1 MDNYSEFYTTLGVT
15 PDTDWK
21 TLRANY
27 RRLIGRWH
35 PDRFLADAT
44 RKELAEEHC
53 RQITL
58 AYQALRKY
66 RREHGV
72 LPLVVSESAI
82 AETRSQKHGF
92 GSMSDYPRPDSLA
105 DRTTEETAD
114 KMHAKRRPERRHHK
128 TIALAVLVAATYLY
142 LVDRD
147 PDVATPRDNQAT
159 RPNPGTSTQ
168 SLSGGQNPSDL
179 GGISIGSTLGEVYS
193 IQGVPTLTQD
203 DTWYYGKSQIRFY
216 QGKVISW
223 KEHPDNPLR
232 ITRN

>member
-1 MDNYSEFYTTLGVT
+1 MPDYSEFYTTLGVT

-35 PDRFLADAT
+35 PDRFLTDAS
-44 RKELAEEHC
+44 RKEIAEEHC

-58 AYQALRKY
+58 AYQALREY

-72 LPLVVSESAI
+72 LPLAVSASA
-82 AETRSQKHGF
+82 AETRRQERDLGTL
-92 GSMSDYPRPDSLA
+92 SDYPRPDGLA
-105 DRTTEETAD
+105 ENATEQTTD
-114 KMHAKRRPERRHHK
+114 KTLARRRPEHRHQVL
-128 TIALAVLVAATYLY
+128 IALAVLVAATYL
-142 LVDRD
+142 VDRD
-147 PDVATPRDNQAT
+147 PEVAAPQNNQVT
-159 RPNPGTSTQ
+159 RPDPRNSTQ
-168 SLSGGQNPSDL
+168 SPAVERKPTESA
-179 GGISIGSTLGEVYS
+179 GISVGSTLGEVYS
-193 IQGVPTLTQD
+193 IQGIPTLTQD

-232 ITRN
+232 IARN

>member
-1 MDNYSEFYTTLGVT
+1 MYDYSEFYTTLGVT

-35 PDRFLADAT
+35 PDRFLADAS

-72 LPLVVSESAI
+72 LPLAVPRSAAAGTRRGEPESG
-82 AETRSQKHGF
+82 TL
-92 GSMSDYPRPDSLA
+92 SDYPRPDGLA
-105 DRTTEETAD
+105 ENATEQTAD
-114 KMHAKRRPERRHHK
+114 KTHAKRRPEHRRQVV
-128 TIALAVLVAATYLY
+128 IALAVLVAATYL
-142 LVDRD
+142 VDRD
-147 PDVATPRDNQAT
+147 PEVAAPQANQTA
-159 RPNPGTSTQ
+159 RPDSGNSTQ
-168 SLSGGQNPSDL
+168 SPTVDQRSADSA
-179 GGISIGSTLGEVYS
+179 GISIGSTLGEVYS
-193 IQGVPTLTQD
+193 IQGIPTLTQD

-232 ITRN
+232 IARN

>member
-1 MDNYSEFYTTLGVT
+1 MHDYSEFYTTLGAT

-35 PDRFLADAT
+35 PDRFLADAS
-44 RKELAEEHC
+44 RKEIAEERC

-72 LPLVVSESAI
+72 LPLAVPEPA
-82 AETRSQKHGF
+82 AAGTRRREPDF
-92 GSMSDYPRPDSLA
+92 GTSPDYPRPDGLA
-105 DRTTEETAD
+105 ENATEQTPE
-114 KMHAKRRPERRHHK
+114 KSNAKRRPEHRHQVV
-128 TIALAVLVAATYLY
+128 IALAVLVAATYL
-142 LVDRD
+142 VDRD
-147 PDVATPRDNQAT
+147 PEVAAPQDNQAT
-159 RPNPGTSTQ
+159 RADPGNSTQ
-168 SLSGGQNPSDL
+168 SAPVDQRPADSA
-179 GGISIGSTLGEVYS
+179 GISIGSTLGEVYS
-193 IQGVPTLTQD
+193 IQGIPTLTQD

-216 QGKVISW
+216 RGKVISW

-232 ITRN
+232 IARN